1 MSLLDDYRLL
11 EIPTHATEQEAKAA
25 FRRLARRYHPDKNP
39 TQDTTA
45 HFQKLQLAYQNILAA
60 IKRGEQV
67 NDWQPF
73 QFSTE
78 NPSYTEPSHTSQA
91 TDAEQRA
98 YIKEQQRIYE
108 EMRRNNAH
116 QDKARNDAI
125 QAARNALNEK
135 RVKALYE
142 EAFKNNK
149 AFNYAHTDNEGMS
162 EEPFRPNDT
171 FQPEQPSFHEQ
182 MTSTYEAS
190 SKPQVAPI
198 RLYAAK
204 AAFRVVT
211 YIVCFAAGIYATL
224 YWQSNNVPVE
234 ATAESRYQTGL
245 YPQYRT
251 GLNHTIK
258 ATSLKAEPH
267 GDAPSLTQIPALQD
281 IQSIKAQGDWLTVR
295 YQQTNGWV
303 DARDI
308 GFGGAQ
314 QALQS
319 QCLGQPGAAPKHGTL
334 IGDATGNSRLR
345 ILNQLPTASLLTFES
360 FDGRP
365 PFSIYLYAK
374 QAYAANFIPR
384 GQYRLSLETGSL
396 YHHACNK
403 FLFDDKIRVI
413 LNNVDF
419 ASTEQ
424 SLTLQAQ

>member
-1 MSLLDDYRLL
+1 MNLLDDYRLL

-39 TQDTTA
+39 HADTTA
-45 HFQKLQLAYQNILAA
+45 HFQQLQLAYQNVLAA

-67 NDWQPF
+67 SDWKPY
-73 QFSTE
+73 QFSSDSAGYSQPDTMA
-78 NPSYTEPSHTSQA
+78 TSS
-91 TDAEQRA
+91 DAEQRA

-116 QDKARNDAI
+116 QDRTRNDAI

-149 AFNYAHTDNEGMS
+149 AFSYDNLHQQGANEATSDSEAPPRYAHNM
-162 EEPFRPNDT
+162 EESSPP
-171 FQPEQPSFHEQ
+171 PSYA
-182 MTSTYEAS
+182 TSPKA
-190 SKPQVAPI
+190 QVAPL

-211 YIVCFAAGIYATL
+211 YIVCFAAGIYSTL
-224 YWQSNNVPVE
+224 YWQSYNS
-234 ATAESRYQTGL
+234 TQAEPQEDRYQTGL
-245 YPQYRT
+245 YPQYRSGT
-251 GLNHTIK
+251 NYTLQ
-258 ATSLKAEPH
+258 ATPLRAEPH
-267 GDAPSLTQIPALQD
+267 AGAPTLAQIPGLQD
-281 IQSIKAQGDWLTVR
+281 IQSIKAQGDWLTIR

-308 GFGGAQ
+308 GFGSAAH
-314 QALQS
+314 ALAS
-319 QCLGQPGAAPKHGTL
+319 QCLGQPGAAPKHGAL
-334 IGDATGNSRLR
+334 IGEANGSSRLR
-345 ILNQLPTASLLTFES
+345 ILNQLDTPSLLTFES
-360 FDGRP
+360 YDGRP
-365 PFSIYLYAK
+365 SFAIYLYAK

-384 GQYRLSLETGSL
+384 GQYRLLLETGAV

-403 FLFDDKIRVI
+403 FLFDDKIKVI